1 MRALYP
7 FSSSHSRLGRGSRRL
22 GAAMG
27 AAPPIL
33 LRSRAFFM
41 FSPLGIF
48 WIFILP
54 PAAWGNLP
62 AAYLACEGA
71 ETGSA
76 CTLTGPQ
83 YGTCTR
89 DTLCEDPPETPVNEC
104 ILCVD
109 DCWGRPAGES
119 CLRRWTGEPGVCVPQ
134 SDCTDKVETS
144 FQECNRCV
152 VEALEPD
159 QGPLQDRAVA
169 GAGNSS
175 GQSESCQLSGQGMIG
190 ISPKLLCFL
199 IFLSFFGSKRTP
211 HRRVFSRGRF
221 SLR

>member
-7 FSSSHSRLGRGSRRL
+7 FSSSHSHLGRGFYRL
-22 GAAMG
+22 GDTLG
-27 AAPPIL
+27 AAPPTL
-33 LRSRAFFM
+33 VRPRAFFVLAP
-41 FSPLGIF
+41 FGLLWLLSLTS
-48 WIFILP
+48 
-54 PAAWGNLP
+54 AAWANLP

-71 ETGSA
+71 EVGSA

-152 VEALEPD
+152 VEELEPD

-169 GAGNSS
+169 GAGS
-175 GQSESCQLSGQGMIG
+175 GSRQSDSCQLSGQRGTG
-190 ISPKLLCFL
+190 IDLKLLYFL
-199 IFLSFFGSKRTP
+199 IFSSFFGSKRTP
-211 HRRVFSRGRF
+211 RRRVSSRG
-221 SLR
+221 